1 MTRLKQMLVQYDKFI
16 GPYPFPRDG
25 LTVLEA
31 PYPME
36 HQGAV
41 SIGSINEPIWSKNT
55 NMESLT
61 SMIWHEVGHEW
72 WGNNISMSD
81 NADIWFHEG
90 FTTYMEMLCHE
101 AFSGRKEAMKKLFN
115 DLPSNKEKMV
125 GEYDVNH
132 FKLNTVYSKGA
143 LMIHTLRN
151 IIGDDSRF
159 FRLMKSMQH
168 DLARRTVNGDTI
180 INYISRFTG
189 LPLHPFFKQYIYYP
203 AIPKLEL
210 QLKKEGTQQTLRYKW
225 KADVPNFWMPVR
237 LLLPQNATLDLK
249 ATDDWQEIPIGNI
262 RLKDIKID
270 KENFYVD
277 MPDAK
282 NADSK

>member
-1 MTRLKQMLVQYDKFI
+1 MLVEYDKI
-16 GPYPFPRDG
+16 VGPYPFKRDG

-41 SIGSINEPIWSKNT
+41 SIGSINDPIYTSKT
-55 NMESLT
+55 NMDGLI

-90 FTTYMEMLCHE
+90 FTTYMEILCHE

-125 GEYDVNH
+125 GEFGVNH
-132 FKLNTVYSKGA
+132 FKLNDVYSKGA
-143 LMIHTLRN
+143 LMVHTLRN
-151 IIGDDSRF
+151 ILGSDSSF
-159 FRLMKSMQH
+159 FGLMKAMQH
-168 DLARRTVNGDTI
+168 DLACKTVNGDTI
-180 INYISRFTG
+180 INYICRFTG
-189 LPLHPFFKQYIYYP
+189 LPLQPFFQQYLHFP
-203 AIPKLEL
+203 SLPRLEL
-210 QLKKEGTQQTLRYKW
+210 QIKKEGKQQLLRYKW
-225 KADVPNFWMPVR
+225 KVEVAKFWMPVR
-237 LLLPQNATLDLK
+237 LLLSQNQTLDLK
-249 ATDDWQEIPIGNI
+249 ATDQWQEVAIGNT

-270 KENFYVD
+270 KENFYAEMLD
-277 MPDAK
+277 GK
-282 NADSK
+282 